1 MYCISEDSSAYTSTS
16 PQMTCI
22 CEEIDAKGHPL
33 VSATHKTTFEIT
45 KEVHLTV
52 AGDCIIGVAAN
63 KGITDLNDEF
73 QLALK
78 HDDAILKTT
87 LICEEHEVV
96 VTSRGSSMMTFAHA
110 TDLVWR
116 RSSFICGRTI
126 GIQSDRTAVLLP
138 RDLIS
143 ALKEEA
149 RLSVYLEIMRS

>member
-1 MYCISEDSSAYTSTS
+1 MA
-16 PQMTCI
+16 CI

-45 KEVHLTV
+45 RESHLTV

-63 KGITDLNDEF
+63 KGIKDLNDEF
-73 QLALK
+73 QSALK

-87 LICEEHEVV
+87 LICEEYEIV
-96 VTSRGSSMMTFAHA
+96 VTSRGSSMMSFVHA

-116 RSSFICGRTI
+116 RSSFVCERTI
-126 GIQSDRTAVLLP
+126 GIQSDITAILLP
-138 RDLIS
+138 RDFIS

-149 RLSVYLEIMRS
+149 RLYVHLEVVQS